1 MNRLTIL
8 GLCILVFSAFFFLT
22 CNDGGDGGTSRE
34 IIGPEGGEITS
45 ADGRLTITFPPG
57 ALSEDTEITI
67 RKINTED
74 LPPEFD
80 GLDVDI
86 AYSLEPDGIEF
97 NFPVTASFLT
107 DEAPVQDDGS
117 LSSEGALLLT
127 SSSGVA
133 EVIENLTLISDAD
146 ENTTI
151 ISGELSH
158 FSDLWVSELGIDV
171 RIFGIPASLPVGGTF
186 NALVQVLSTITFLV
200 QPPQYTDFAKSPLVR
215 MFEPNTMMIPF
226 TDTGFGKIAEG
237 SFLYGCN
244 APGTGKYIT
253 NVTVDWSTNPEVEG
267 KKLQYVLIPIKSIT
281 CGSQPGPS
289 PQPSPQ
295 PSEPP
300 NPEPTPSPSPEPCV
314 KVGTYEST
322 PPPTDECGIG
332 MFSIIN
338 ISGEGNLIITGF
350 GANPDNTTFNKTN
363 ELTVFDSAN
372 TDLIIFGQKGHSCHL
387 KCNPSN
393 HNLTLECERT
403 GAMCTEVFF
412 PPQ

>member
-151 ISGELSH
+151 VSGELSH
-158 FSDLWVSELGIDV
+158 FRTYG
-171 RIFGIPASLPVGGTF
+171 F
-186 NALVQVLSTITFLV
+186 LS
-200 QPPQYTDFAKSPLVR
+200 
-215 MFEPNTMMIPF
+215 
-226 TDTGFGKIAEG
+226 
-237 SFLYGCN
+237 
-244 APGTGKYIT
+244 
-253 NVTVDWSTNPEVEG
+253 
-267 KKLQYVLIPIKSIT
+267 
-281 CGSQPGPS
+281 
-289 PQPSPQ
+289 
-295 PSEPP
+295 
-300 NPEPTPSPSPEPCV
+300 
-314 KVGTYEST
+314 
-322 PPPTDECGIG
+322 
-332 MFSIIN
+332 
-338 ISGEGNLIITGF
+338 
-350 GANPDNTTFNKTN
+350 
-363 ELTVFDSAN
+363 
-372 TDLIIFGQKGHSCHL
+372 
-387 KCNPSN
+387 
-393 HNLTLECERT
+393 
-403 GAMCTEVFF
+403 
-412 PPQ
+412 